1 MAMRDLAEILSGHPF
16 FHGLAAADVAL
27 IAGCGSNVHY
37 AENDMLFRE
46 GEPADYFYLLRHGRV
61 ALEIASPD
69 RGPLTVLT
77 LGPDDIIGWTW
88 LVPPYRMSCDA
99 RALEAVRATRFD
111 GACIRGKCERDPR
124 LGYELLKRFAGV
136 IGRRLRATRLQVLDV
151 YGTRV

>member
-1 MAMRDLAEILSGHPF
+1 MRDLSELLADHPF
-16 FHGLAAADVAL
+16 FRGLPSGDVAL
-27 IAGCGSNVHY
+27 IAGCGANVHY
-37 AENDMLFRE
+37 AENDMVFRE
-46 GEPADYFYLLRHGRV
+46 GDPADHFYLIRHGRV

-77 LGPDDIIGWTW
+77 VGAGDVVGWSW

-99 RALEAVRATRFD
+99 RAFEPVRATQFD
-111 GACIRGKCERDPR
+111 GACIRRKCEEDPR

-136 IGRRLRATRLQVLDV
+136 IGQRLRATRLQVLDV

>member
-1 MAMRDLAEILSGHPF
+1 MRELSEVLADHMF
-16 FHGLAAADVAL
+16 FRGLPPGDVEF

-37 AENDMLFRE
+37 AENAIMFRE
-46 GEPADYFYLLRHGRV
+46 GGPADHFYLLRHGRV

-77 LGPDDIIGWTW
+77 LGAGEVVGWSW

-99 RALEAVRATRFD
+99 RALEPVRATQFD
-111 GACIRGKCERDPR
+111 GACIRRKCEENPR

-136 IGRRLRATRLQVLDV
+136 LGQRLRATRLQVLDV

>member
-1 MAMRDLAEILSGHPF
+1 MRDLSDLLADHPF
-16 FHGLAAADVAL
+16 FRGLPSGDVTL

-37 AENDMLFRE
+37 EDNAVIFRE
-46 GEPADYFYLLRHGRV
+46 DDPADHFYLLRHGRV
-61 ALEIASPD
+61 ALEIASPE

-77 LGPDDIIGWTW
+77 LGAGDVIGWSW

-99 RALEAVRATRFD
+99 RALEPVRATQFD
-111 GACIRGKCERDPR
+111 GACIRRKCEEDPR

-136 IGRRLRATRLQVLDV
+136 LGQRLRATRLQVLDV